1 MDYRYHAIILG
12 KRDIG
17 ETDRLYIIYTL
28 EDGKINAIGKGA
40 RKPNAKLAGNL
51 EPVTYSEIFMARS
64 RGRGNITGAI
74 GIDFFSNIKADYT
87 ATRSVFFA
95 FNIFEKII
103 SDQEKDEEIF
113 SLLLGYL
120 KAMDKASHR
129 KATENKL
136 DTLSLGFLL
145 KLLDE
150 MGYKLEADKCVGCS
164 RRLSLGSNFFSAE
177 SGGIL
182 CPDCAK
188 AREKTVRVSEGAI
201 KLVRICMKNKIE
213 NFSKI
218 EASKQD
224 IDYLKKIILEELN
237 WIMV

>member
-28 EDGKINAIGKGA
+28 EDGKLNAIGRGA
-40 RKPNAKLAGNL
+40 RKSNAKLAGNL

-64 RGRGNITGAI
+64 RGRGNVTGAI
-74 GIDFFSNIKADYT
+74 GIDFFPNIKLDYV
-87 ATRSVFFA
+87 ATRNVFFT

-103 SDQEKDEEIF
+103 SDQEKDENVF
-113 SLLLGYL
+113 DLLLGYL
-120 KAMDKASHR
+120 KAMDKASSGNVS
-129 KATENKL
+129 ENKI
-136 DTLSLGFLL
+136 DILSLGFLL
-145 KLLDE
+145 KLLDRL
-150 MGYKLEADKCVGCS
+150 GYKLEAQMCVGCGQ
-164 RRLSLGSNFFSAE
+164 RLSLGNNFFSAK

-188 AREKTVRVSEGAI
+188 DKNKAVQVSDGAI
-201 KLVRICMKNKIE
+201 KLVRILMKNRID

-224 IDYLKKIILEELN
+224 IDYLRRSVLEELN
-237 WIMV
+237 WIMA